1 VSRALDSSHPELDVD
16 SYKTP
21 TGRIQRDG
29 HPESAGKRTHMGRS
43 PKSPTHRKVR
53 LALRRIGVWL
63 DRWCLRGYAQD
74 THAWSSKIERLR
86 GLKSTYKQVR

>member
-1 VSRALDSSHPELDVD
+1 
-16 SYKTP
+16 
-21 TGRIQRDG
+21 
-29 HPESAGKRTHMGRS
+29 MGRS